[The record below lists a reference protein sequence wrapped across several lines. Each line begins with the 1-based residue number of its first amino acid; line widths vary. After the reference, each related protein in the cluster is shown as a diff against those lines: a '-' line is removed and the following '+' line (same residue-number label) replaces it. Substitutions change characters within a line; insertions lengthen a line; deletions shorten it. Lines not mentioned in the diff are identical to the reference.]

1 MNPFLFA
8 ERGMFYHWELLADWK
23 FYFIYSLFWLTTGY
37 PNSQIFWKIFFFSI
51 PNPRKD
57 GPVPF
62 TIPCKPCA
70 MDKTGG
76 CWTQFPIEPR
86 SPWLDNPSVAKS
98 NTNSQNDPNP
108 SHNLLPCAVNTTL
121 GRILWN
127 FRQKKIWH
135 NLWRAEISIKKRDP
149 LNVDKHSKNKNKKN
163 KKKLSVHLSSYKVLF
178 FFVTIESPSFPF
190 QFFLLFFVYVLG
202 SVGFFFFW

>member
-1 MNPFLFA
+1 MDRTTSMNESLVVCREGDVLPLRAISGLEILFYLFIILANDRISQFPKFL
-8 ERGMFYHWELLADWK
+8 EK
-23 FYFIYSLFWLTTGY
+23 
-37 PNSQIFWKIFFFSI
+37 KKFSI

-108 SHNLLPCAVNTTL
+108 SHNLLPWAISSGTL
-121 GRILWN
+121 G
-127 FRQKKIWH
+127 
-135 NLWRAEISIKKRDP
+135 
-149 LNVDKHSKNKNKKN
+149 
-163 KKKLSVHLSSYKVLF
+163 KKKFGIICEELKS
-178 FFVTIESPSFPF
+178 
-190 QFFLLFFVYVLG
+190 LLKKG
-202 SVGFFFFW
+202 IH